1 MMENFTNL
9 LLQEDEDEKGRE
21 GEAEEGGS
29 TVSLQHSDTQ
39 NERLPV
45 QCIGRKGSITY
56 LHDHKI

>member
-9 LLQEDEDEKGRE
+9 LLQEDE
-21 GEAEEGGS
+21 AEQGGS

-56 LHDHKI
+56 LQDHKI